1 MVTGSD
7 NVEKHGG
14 QIKVYE
20 LSNGHSSA
28 TLAGPLGAVNSVA
41 FSPDATL
48 IASASG
54 DAGQT
59 GELRVWETDE
69 NLAPII
75 LTGHTGRIDCVAFS
89 PDSKRVASG
98 GPTRS

>member
-1 MVTGSD
+1 MVTGTD
-7 NVEKHGG
+7 DVEKHGG

-20 LSNGHSSA
+20 LSNGHSPA
-28 TLAGPLGAVNSVA
+28 TLAGMVGAVSSVA

-59 GELRVWETDE
+59 DELRCLGNRRKPGTDHFDRAHRQDR
-69 NLAPII
+69 LRGVQP
-75 LTGHTGRIDCVAFS
+75 GQ
-89 PDSKRVASG
+89 
-98 GPTRS
+98 